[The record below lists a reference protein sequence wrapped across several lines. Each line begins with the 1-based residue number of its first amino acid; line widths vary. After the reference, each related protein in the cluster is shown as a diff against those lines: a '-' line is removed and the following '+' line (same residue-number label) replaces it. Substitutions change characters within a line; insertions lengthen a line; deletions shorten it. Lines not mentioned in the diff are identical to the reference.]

1 MLAGSDL
8 LGINQADPRNNV
20 TDGNPTLPQ
29 HHQTTFYSHF
39 KQPFGLRSLKK
50 NVHSLTLQLVEAE
63 LQILSLKVTERQNK
77 IKSMKFPPMPK
88 EKKHSVV
95 KTLF

>member
-50 NVHSLTLQLVEAE
+50 NVNSHSTAGWSLIVIPQK
-63 LQILSLKVTERQNK
+63 ILSL
-77 IKSMKFPPMPK
+77 S
-88 EKKHSVV
+88 H
-95 KTLF
+95 